1 MKKYF
6 KEIDGKIICK
16 IKQQIVITKDDVNI
30 FNPTEQMLLEDGWQE
45 YVTPEKTIEDYR
57 NEKINM
63 LLSYDKSSAV
73 NEFFIQGIAIW
84 LDKST
89 RVGLKLRFESELNLG
104 KEETTLWYMGA
115 KFSLPLENA
124 IKMLFAV
131 ELYASECYDNTQYHI
146 SQISQL
152 TTIEEIQNYDYMTGY
167 PDKLKS

>member
-6 KEIDGKIICK
+6 KEINGTIVYKF
-16 IKQQIVITKDDVNI
+16 KQQISVKHDDCVTY
-30 FNPTEQMLLEDGWQE
+30 NPSEEMILQDGWQI
-45 YVTPEKTIEDYR
+45 YVEPEKTVEDYR

-63 LLSYDKSSAV
+63 LLNYDKSSAV

-124 IKMLFAV
+124 IKMLFAI

-167 PDKLKS
+167 PDKLKF

>member
-1 MKKYF
+1 MKRYF
-6 KEIDGKIICK
+6 KEINGNIVYKV
-16 IKQQIVITKDDVNI
+16 KQQISIKHGDCVTY
-30 FNPTEQMLLEDGWQE
+30 NPSEEMILQDGWQI
-45 YVTPEKTIEDYR
+45 YVEPEKTVEDYR
-57 NEKINM
+57 NEKMNM
-63 LLSYDKSSAV
+63 LLNYDKSSAV

-124 IKMLFAV
+124 IKMLFAI

-167 PDKLKS
+167 PDKLKF